1 MYEYS
6 HTLLDSGGESDNSPG
21 IRRCWNNR
29 NNHNNR
35 NNQTIDDIHLY
46 RMDNYSDEGS
56 EYEEEFR
63 ESDLQ
68 NVRAQIKK
76 AEREKAKL
84 EKQISE
90 KHVLEERLKEV
101 SRSVS
106 DLKSV
111 KNSGNVSV
119 ASTSRHGNGD
129 KNNRGNNSRHDIPSS
144 SGGGVVDMLKEQRE
158 KLNRLTNRRGDAGST
173 RQEVEDHEQ
182 VTESEEEQEEEDSKN
197 LDKVMSLEHKMKLQ
211 QHRDTLVESLIPDD
225 ILNDL
230 IANKVLLIGDVS
242 RIKEKNTQEAMN
254 EELLNNLG
262 RRSDRAFYVFVK
274 SLRKTLQGYLADLID
289 EPVPKPV
296 PRKSKRKRKKAE
308 LNVSVDCESVLP
320 LPKKKPQCSCQE
332 VEEQI
337 LLMARTAYSTI
348 RRRDHTPAAFEQFKK
363 ELSQTNDIIKDT
375 AEIMHTLKILCK
387 HGDDISDIS
396 YGSVKFTMCFK
407 SVENV
412 VKLWDMYRSG
422 ALLDL
427 LQRGLVT
434 KALLRKCQARD
445 VKLRVRIPEEE
456 YIQCVKD
463 LESNELPEKCKKSTP
478 TYSRVLRSAKQ
489 VTDRVLDNC
498 TTRYAFREIQRNI
511 TSCRDD
517 GGMKTRVAECE
528 KVPVVSSRK
537 RLLFGTR
544 LRSAVS

>member
-1 MYEYS
+1 MYNWS
-6 HTLLDSGGESDNSPG
+6 TTPLDSGGESDNSPG
-21 IRRCWNNR
+21 TRRTCWNN
-29 NNHNNR
+29 
-35 NNQTIDDIHLY
+35 QSKDFEFQVY
-46 RMDNYSDEGS
+46 RMQDYSDEGS
-56 EYEEEFR
+56 DNEADFSR
-63 ESDLQ
+63 ESDLR
-68 NVRAQIKK
+68 NVRAQIQK

-90 KHVLEERLKEV
+90 KHMLEQRLKEV
-101 SRSVS
+101 SKSVS

-111 KNSGNVSV
+111 KNSGNVST
-119 ASTSRHGNGD
+119 ASSSRGQGIS
-129 KNNRGNNSRHDIPSS
+129 RGRNSGHEVPSS
-144 SGGGVVDMLKEQRE
+144 SGSGVVDMLKEQRE
-158 KLNRLTNRRGDAGST
+158 KLNRLTNQQRESGST
-173 RQEVEDHEQ
+173 RQEVEEDDKS
-182 VTESEEEQEEEDSKN
+182 ESDEGQDDSKN

-211 QHRDTLVESLIPDD
+211 QHRDTFVESLIPDD

-289 EPVPKPV
+289 EPVPKPTT
-296 PRKSKRKRKKAE
+296 RKTKRKRKKAE

-337 LLMARTAYSTI
+337 LIMARTAYSTI
-348 RRRDHTPAAFEQFKK
+348 RRRDNTPAAFEQFKK

-387 HGDDISDIS
+387 HGDEISDIS
-396 YGSVKFTMCFK
+396 YGSVKFTMHFI
-407 SVENV
+407 SLRNV
-412 VKLWDMYRSG
+412 VKLWDMYRGG

-427 LQRGLVT
+427 LQRGLIT
-434 KALLRKCQARD
+434 KSLLKKCQARD
-445 VKLRVRIPEEE
+445 VRLRVRIPEEE
-456 YIQCVKD
+456 YVQCVKD
-463 LESNELPEKCKKSTP
+463 LESQELPSPEKCCKSSHT
-478 TYSRVLRSAKQ
+478 RVLRSLHRNGKETNGD
-489 VTDRVLDNC
+489 VDKCR
-498 TTRYAFREIQRNI
+498 TRYAFREIQKNL
-511 TSCRDD
+511 TSS
-517 GGMKTRVAECE
+517 GEVAQLKAKVTECE
-528 KVPVVSSRK
+528 KVPRSTTRK
-537 RLLFGTR
+537 RLLFQTR

>member
-1 MYEYS
+1 MYKFS
-6 HTLLDSGGESDNSPG
+6 PTPLDSGGESDNSPG
-21 IRRCWNNR
+21 SRRTCWNNQTR
-29 NNHNNR
+29 NVEI
-35 NNQTIDDIHLY
+35 QLY
-46 RMDNYSDEGS
+46 RMDDYSDEGS
-56 EYEEEFR
+56 EYEE
-63 ESDLQ
+63 DLRGPDLR

-84 EKQISE
+84 EKQITE
-90 KHVLEERLKEV
+90 KHMLEQRLKEV
-101 SRSVS
+101 SKSVS

-119 ASTSRHGNGD
+119 ASTSRQGSGD
-129 KNNRGNNSRHDIPSS
+129 KNNRGHSSGFEVPSS

-158 KLNRLTNRRGDAGST
+158 KLNRVTHRRGDSGST
-173 RQEVEDHEQ
+173 RQEVDDHEQ
-182 VTESEEEQEEEDSKN
+182 SESEEEQEDDSKN

-211 QHRDTLVESLIPDD
+211 QHRDTFVESLIPDD

-262 RRSDRAFYVFVK
+262 KRSDRAFYVFVK

-289 EPVPKPV
+289 EPVPKPIT
-296 PRKSKRKRKKAE
+296 RKTKRKRKKAE

-337 LLMARTAYSTI
+337 LVMARTAYSTI
-348 RRRDHTPAAFEQFKK
+348 RRRDNTPAAFEQFKK

-387 HGDDISDIS
+387 HGDEISDIS
-396 YGSVKFTMCFK
+396 YGSVKFTMQFR
-407 SVENV
+407 SIPNV
-412 VKLWDMYRSG
+412 VKLWEMYRCG
-422 ALLDL
+422 DLLDL
-427 LQRGLVT
+427 LQRGLIT

-463 LESNELPEKCKKSTP
+463 LECNEKPSPEKCRKFICPDK
-478 TYSRVLRSAKQ
+478 RVLRSVHRGGNEVPTVQDVDTGRA
-489 VTDRVLDNC
+489 
-498 TTRYAFREIQRNI
+498 RYAFREIQRNLAF
-511 TSCRDD
+511 C
-517 GGMKTRVAECE
+517 GGASHRKAKVTECE
-528 KVPVVSSRK
+528 KVPSMTTRK
-537 RLLFGTR
+537 RLLLQTR
-544 LRSAVS
+544 LQSPVA